1 MQRERTRRS
10 KGVQLLEALD
20 EDDYDE
26 ALRELESIVR
36 TYDDL
41 DEESEAH
48 VEAFYARF
56 R

>member
-1 MQRERTRRS
+1 MQQARS
-10 KGVQLLEALD
+10 KGVRIPCLEALD
-20 EDDYDE
+20 PDDETE